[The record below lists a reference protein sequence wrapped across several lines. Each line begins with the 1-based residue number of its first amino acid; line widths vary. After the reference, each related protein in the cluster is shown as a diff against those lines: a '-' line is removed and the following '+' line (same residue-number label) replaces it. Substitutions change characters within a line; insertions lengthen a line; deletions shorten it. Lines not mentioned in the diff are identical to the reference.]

1 MSIKSKVITFKKRKH
16 NPDPQS
22 YNIYIVQ
29 HQKKKNKKHWNVK
42 KQKNVTHNQMKNT
55 ITCKKCTIQIKA
67 KHVECHV

>member
-29 HQKKKNKKHWNVK
+29 HQKKKK
-42 KQKNVTHNQMKNT
+42 TLE
-55 ITCKKCTIQIKA
+55 CEEAKKCDPQPNEKYN
-67 KHVECHV
+67 HL